1 MENWPQ
7 RLARILHNLAV
18 YIVSIPID
26 IYLNNWA
33 NVITLFENFFRRYYL
48 QVFFKKIL
56 LRNSTKS
63 RKLINTFIKFLFI

>member
-18 YIVSIPID
+18 YIVAIPID

-33 NVITLFENFFRRYYL
+33 NVITLFENFFRRYYS
-48 QVFFKKIL
+48 QVFF
-56 LRNSTKS
+56 
-63 RKLINTFIKFLFI
+63 F